1 MSCPA
6 CGTAAPSTAKFCHK
20 CGANLKVGRPAAGWR
35 AGLPWGIAGAAVGAL
50 LTVLVMRSGGG
61 LGAASEPPPSA
72 GGSLSPPDIS
82 QMSPEER
89 ASRLFNRVMILAQ
102 SGKQDSVDF
111 FLPMAV
117 GAYQQLP
124 ALDSDA
130 RYHVGLL
137 QLAGGNT
144 AAALAE
150 ADTILR
156 GTPTHLF
163 GFVLRAHAYQQLGDR
178 GKESRAYADFLKA
191 EPAERARSRPEY
203 DDHKTSL
210 DAFHTEAL
218 RRTAGTRS

>member
-1 MSCPA
+1 MNCRV
-6 CGTAAPSTAKFCHK
+6 CGTAVPPTAKFCHK
-20 CGANLKVGRPAAGWR
+20 CGANLKADQPAAGWR

-50 LTVLVMRSGGG
+50 LTVLVMR
-61 LGAASEPPPSA
+61 LGAGPQSA
-72 GGSLSPPDIS
+72 GGADGPAPSPVPDIS

-102 SGKQDSVDF
+102 AGKQDSVAF

-130 RYHVGLL
+130 RYHLGLL
-137 QLAGGNT
+137 QLAGGST

-150 ADTILR
+150 ADTILK

-163 GFVLRAHAYQQLGDR
+163 GFVLRAHAYRQLNDGVR
-178 GKESRAYADFLKA
+178 ERRAYTDFLKYEA
-191 EPAERARSRPEY
+191 AERARNRPEY
-203 DDHKTSL
+203 DDHKASL
-210 DAFHTEAL
+210 DAFHEEAL
-218 RRTAGTRS
+218 RRQVGRSR

>member
-1 MSCPA
+1 MICPA
-6 CGTAAPSTAKFCHK
+6 CGTAVPPTAKFCHK
-20 CGANLKVGRPAAGWR
+20 CGANLKAGQPAAGWR
-35 AGLPWGIAGAAVGAL
+35 AGLPWGIAGAALGAL
-50 LTVLVMRSGGG
+50 LTVLVMRAGGE
-61 LGAASEPPPSA
+61 APPPS
-72 GGSLSPPDIS
+72 GGSPSPPDIS

-102 SGKQDSVDF
+102 SGQQDSVNF

-191 EPAERARSRPEY
+191 EPAERARNRPEY
-203 DDHKTSL
+203 DDHRTTL
-210 DAFHTEAL
+210 DGFHEEAL
-218 RRTAGTRS
+218 RRQSPSPR

>member
-1 MSCPA
+1 MNCPA
-6 CGTAAPSTAKFCHK
+6 CGTAVPSTAKFCHK

-50 LTVLVMRSGGG
+50 LTVLGMR
-61 LGAASEPPPSA
+61 LGAGPQSVTGADGPAPSPA
-72 GGSLSPPDIS
+72 PDIS

-89 ASRLFNRVMILAQ
+89 ATRLFDRVMILAQ
-102 SGKQDSVDF
+102 AGKQDSVAF

-156 GTPTHLF
+156 GTRTHLF

-191 EPAERARSRPEY
+191 EPAERARNRPEY

-210 DAFHTEAL
+210 DAFHAEAV
-218 RRTAGTRS
+218 RRT